1 MSGILYLVSTPIGN
15 LEDITMRALG
25 ILRQV
30 DLIACE
36 DTRHTRKLLSHYQIS
51 KPLTA
56 LHEHNERARA
66 AGLADKL
73 EAGIDIALV
82 CDAGTPTVSDPGYR
96 LVREAVQRGIR
107 VVSIPGPSALIT
119 ALAASGLPTDQFTF
133 AGFLPAR
140 RGARRARLAELATSR
155 ATLIFYEA
163 PHRITQTITDALEVL
178 GNRQCV
184 IAREL
189 TKFHE
194 EFLRGSL
201 AEIEE
206 AMKDAQVKGE
216 IVLLIG
222 PPLDDNLTRP
232 VTASLL
238 NEVEALMLEQGIDR
252 KSALKRVARSRGITK
267 SEAYRLM
274 LAEQAKSDRE

>member
-140 RGARRARLAELATSR
+140 RGARRARLAELAHALGFEGRPGCGAFHLPSTPNARQVILRRRTSSR
-155 ATLIFYEA
+155 
-163 PHRITQTITDALEVL
+163 
-178 GNRQCV
+178 
-184 IAREL
+184 
-189 TKFHE
+189 
-194 EFLRGSL
+194 RGSR
-201 AEIEE
+201 
-206 AMKDAQVKGE
+206 
-216 IVLLIG
+216 
-222 PPLDDNLTRP
+222 PPT
-232 VTASLL
+232 
-238 NEVEALMLEQGIDR
+238 
-252 KSALKRVARSRGITK
+252 
-267 SEAYRLM
+267 
-274 LAEQAKSDRE
+274 